1 MGNKSVFVRLVY
13 NMSSG
18 AGKKTLDVLGE
29 RHRHRIAV
37 ESKLR
42 RKDTGKK
49 QRKGLR
55 GIGKERG
62 LSTDCPGR
70 GAGMES
76 TVMER
81 IGLVGG
87 GYRRYPE

>member
-1 MGNKSVFVRLVY
+1 
-13 NMSSG
+13 MSSG

-62 LSTDCPGR
+62 LSTDCPGTR
-70 GAGMES
+70 EL
-76 TVMER
+76 
-81 IGLVGG
+81 LVAFLSSFFPSFLKRLI
-87 GYRRYPE
+87 Y